1 VAAGSHPAGNPAC
14 QHVAGAR
21 SQRHPDYLHVVALAD
36 RLGEDAAADVLLGLD
51 NYYADR
57 LGEGGMRVSTQV
69 AKQLAEP
76 RPYDLDSVD
85 LEQLPPAHAAMA
97 AVDQRR
103 RRQPSPGQRD
113 ARPVFR
119 ARC

>member
-1 VAAGSHPAGNPAC
+1 
-14 QHVAGAR
+14 VAGAR

-85 LEQLPPAHAAMA
+85 LEHYRQLTPRWRRWINVADASRRLASAMLDRAHGQAADATMDPDR
-97 AVDQRR
+97 VDQ
-103 RRQPSPGQRD
+103 
-113 ARPVFR
+113 
-119 ARC
+119 